1 MKKRIVPVLL
11 LLIVGLMLPSCSALE
26 AVQLYRSMMDE
37 HGDIHDA
44 LEVCVDDT
52 GEYLIYDGEI
62 YRRDETPLYLTCF
75 RGNNET
81 DDVLVSWSSALYY
94 FEYYANRAE
103 NPTYIYVPRYTW
115 IYIRSDYDYMADTYT
130 VENTEISFVLSD
142 AMTSVPYELG
152 VLSGNTATITVIS
165 QECAKLRLTFTV
177 ARKDGYWYAV
187 REDDKSYWRLTDA
200 FAEELSQQG
209 LI

>member
-1 MKKRIVPVLL
+1 MKKRIVPILL
-11 LLIVGLMLPSCSALE
+11 LLTVGLMLPSCSAVE
-26 AVQLYRSMMDE
+26 AIQFYRSMMDE

-44 LEVCVDDT
+44 LEDT
-52 GEYLIYDGEI
+52 GEYLTYDGEI

-75 RGNNET
+75 RGDNET
-81 DDVLVSWSSALYY
+81 DDVLVSWSSALY
-94 FEYYANRAE
+94 FFDYYANRAE
-103 NPTYIYVPRYTW
+103 NPTYIYVPRYPW

-142 AMTSVPYELG
+142 AMTSVPYEIG
-152 VLSGNTATITVIS
+152 VLPGNAATITMIS
-165 QECAKLRLTFTV
+165 EECAKLRLTFTV

-187 REDDKSYWRLTDA
+187 RKDDKSYWLLTDA
-200 FAEELSQQG
+200 FAERLSQQG